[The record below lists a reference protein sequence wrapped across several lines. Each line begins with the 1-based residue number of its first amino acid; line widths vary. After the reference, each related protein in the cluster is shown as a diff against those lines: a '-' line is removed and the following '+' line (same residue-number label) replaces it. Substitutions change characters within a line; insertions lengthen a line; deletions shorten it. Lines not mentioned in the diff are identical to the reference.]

1 MFAADSIPSP
11 QKAGAMADASAAEQA
26 EEGGIPLSQAS
37 LQQLNAVKQQLEQEV
52 RSLLNNQAALRE
64 AEARF
69 QASIESLKS
78 LCPENNGKAML
89 IPLTSS
95 LYIDGHMTETKK
107 VTVDVGTG
115 YYIEMSV
122 ERAHKFCSRRCKL
135 LSDNAS
141 KVEGVLK
148 DKKKS
153 LEQLQITMQQKMYML
168 QQQQEAAK
176 SEER

>member
-1 MFAADSIPSP
+1 SSRVDISS
-11 QKAGAMADASAAEQA
+11 MAEAEGEQ

-37 LQQLNAVKQQLEQEV
+37 LQQLNVVKQQLEQELK
-52 RSLLNNQAALRE
+52 SLINNQAALRE

-78 LCPENNGKAML
+78 LCPENTGKPML
-89 IPLTSS
+89 IPVTSS

-115 YYIEMSV
+115 YYIQMSV
-122 ERAHKFCSRRCKL
+122 ERAHKFCNRRCKL
-135 LSDNAS
+135 LADNAS

-148 DKKKS
+148 EKKKS
-153 LEQLQITMQQKMYML
+153 LEHIQITMQQKMYAM
-168 QQQQEAAK
+168 QAQEAAK
-176 SEER
+176 EKDA

>member
-1 MFAADSIPSP
+1 
-11 QKAGAMADASAAEQA
+11 MAEEEAAEQ

-37 LQQLNAVKQQLEQEV
+37 LQQLNVVKQQLEQEV
-52 RSLLNNQAALRE
+52 RSLLNNQQALRE

-69 QASIESLKS
+69 QASMETLKS
-78 LCPENNGKAML
+78 LCPENHGKPML

-122 ERAHKFCSRRCKL
+122 EKAQKFCNRRCKL
-135 LSDNAS
+135 LADNAAR
-141 KVEGVLK
+141 VEGVLK
-148 DKKKS
+148 DKRKN
-153 LEQLQITMQQKMYML
+153 LETLQMTMQQKMYLL

-176 SEER
+176 EKDA